1 MKNSA
6 WLAGLAS
13 VVALMATGCA
23 GGPEAVV
30 MGTDGVQIEPVV
42 GGLVSLSAEQPLPA
56 AAGASQSLAAAV
68 AVDDATAAIA
78 ASPSCPVAGGS
89 AISMATALPLSA
101 CARGSLLPSDPG
113 RYFVLQPQPGVSY
126 LISLSHAGDA
136 RFDLGRWTLAAD
148 GSAACEPLA
157 TGLLA
162 TRVTVDGSPQRL
174 CVVVRSESGEA
185 QSFRLLAGQ

>member
-6 WLAGLAS
+6 WLAGLA
-13 VVALMATGCA
+13 VAAVMATGCA

-30 MGTDGVQIEPVV
+30 MGTDGVQIEPIV
-42 GGLVSLSAEQPLPA
+42 GGLVSLSAEQALPV
-56 AAGASQSLAAAV
+56 AGPSQSVAAAV

-78 ASPSCPVAGGS
+78 AIPSCPVAGGS
-89 AISMATALPLSA
+89 AISMATALPLAA
-101 CARGSLLPSDPG
+101 CVRGSLLPSDTG

-126 LISLSHAGDA
+126 LISLTHASDA
-136 RFDLGRWTLAAD
+136 RFDLGRLTTAAD
-148 GSAACEPLA
+148 GTTGCDALA

-162 TRVTVDGSPQRL
+162 TRVTVDGNPGRL

-185 QSFRLLAGQ
+185 QSFRLIAGQ

>member
-13 VVALMATGCA
+13 VVAVMATGCA

-42 GGLVSLSAEQPLPA
+42 GGLVSLSAEQSLP
-56 AAGASQSLAAAV
+56 AAGASQSVAAAV

-113 RYFVLQPQPGVSY
+113 RYFVLQPQQGVSY
-126 LISLSHAGDA
+126 LISLTHAGDA

-162 TRVTVDGSPQRL
+162 TRVTVDGHPERL